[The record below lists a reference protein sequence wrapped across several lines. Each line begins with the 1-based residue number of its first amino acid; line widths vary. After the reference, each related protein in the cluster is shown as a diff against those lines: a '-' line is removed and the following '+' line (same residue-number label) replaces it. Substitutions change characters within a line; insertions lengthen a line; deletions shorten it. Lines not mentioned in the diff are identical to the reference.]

1 MEVGVGD
8 RRSRLVARADRRF
21 TEGEMKSK
29 LFTPGPTK
37 VPGAVLNAVG
47 KQVLHHRSPEFSEK
61 VRHVQDELGRLL
73 QTHNDT
79 LLFTCSGTGMME
91 AAVAN
96 LLSRGDKAICINNGV
111 FGQRW
116 ADICQAYGVDAV
128 NHALPWGGSANPDD
142 LELLLHENQDAKV
155 VFAIHSE
162 TSTGA
167 LNDVKALGEVAKEHD
182 AVLVVDATSSVGVHE
197 IRMDEWGID
206 VVVAGTQK
214 ALMTPPG
221 LAFVA
226 LNGKAWAL
234 VSDSDLPTFYF
245 DFTKTWKRL
254 QKKGQTPFT
263 TAVSLVYGL
272 EVALAMMEEEGWDN
286 VYSRHAR
293 MGAAVRGAVRALGF
307 GVLAENPVDGL
318 TVAVCPEGVDGN
330 QLVRVLD
337 DEFGVRVAGGQEQL
351 SGKVIRIGH
360 MGGIR
365 ERDLAMVISALERA
379 LVTVGHKIELGM
391 GLTALQE
398 VLLKRRAAE

>member
-1 MEVGVGD
+1 
-8 RRSRLVARADRRF
+8 
-21 TEGEMKSK
+21 MKSK

-37 VPGAVLNAVG
+37 VPGAVLSAVG

-96 LLSRGDKAICINNGV
+96 LLSRGDKVICVNNGV
-111 FGQRW
+111 FGARW
-116 ADICQAYGVDAV
+116 VDICKEYGVEAIDVAV
-128 NHALPWGGSANPDD
+128 EWGKSIAPA
-142 LELLLHENQDAKV
+142 ELSSVAAAHPDAKA
-155 VFAIHSE
+155 VFVIHSE

-167 LNDVKALGEVAKEHD
+167 LNDIKALA
-182 AVLVVDATSSVGVHE
+182 AVLKDHQAAIVVDATSSVGVHE

-221 LAFVA
+221 LSFVA
-226 LNGKAWAL
+226 LNGKAWGL
-234 VSDSDLPTFYF
+234 VSNSDLPAFYF
-245 DFTKTWKRL
+245 DFTTTWKRL
-254 QKKGQTPFT
+254 QRKGQTPFT

-272 EVALAMMEEEGWDN
+272 EVALAMMEKEGWDN

-293 MGAAVRGAVRALGF
+293 MGAATRAAVKALGF
-307 GVLAENPVDGL
+307 SILPEHSVNGV
-318 TVAVCPEGVDGN
+318 TVIMCPEGVDAN
-330 QLVRVLD
+330 KIVRVMD
-337 DEFGVRVAGGQEQL
+337 DEFGVRVAGGQTHL
-351 SGKVIRIGH
+351 SGRVFRIGH

-365 ERDLAMVISALERA
+365 ERDLAMVIGALERA
-379 LVTVGHKIELGM
+379 LASIGYPSKPGV
-391 GLTALQE
+391 GLTALQQ
-398 VLLKRRAAE
+398 VLLEG

>member
-1 MEVGVGD
+1 MN
-8 RRSRLVARADRRF
+8 
-21 TEGEMKSK
+21 SK

-37 VPGAVLNAVG
+37 VPGAVLSAVG

-111 FGQRW
+111 FGGRW
-116 ADICQAYGVDAV
+116 VDICKAYGVETIDV
-128 NHALPWGGSANPDD
+128 PVEWGKSIAPAE
-142 LELLLHENQDAKV
+142 LESVAAAHPDAKA
-155 VFAIHSE
+155 VFVIHSE

-167 LNDVKALGEVAKEHD
+167 LNDIKALA
-182 AVLVVDATSSVGVHE
+182 AVLKDHEAAIVVDATSSVGVHE

-221 LAFVA
+221 LSFVA
-226 LNGKAWAL
+226 LNGKAWGL
-234 VSDSDLPTFYF
+234 VSSSDLPTYYF
-245 DFTKTWKRL
+245 DFTMTWKRL
-254 QKKGQTPFT
+254 QRKGQTPFT
-263 TAVSLVYGL
+263 TAVSLVCGL

-286 VYSRHAR
+286 VYGRHAL
-293 MGAAVRGAVRALGF
+293 MGKATRAAVKALGF
-307 GVLAENPVDGL
+307 SVLPEHPVNGV
-318 TVAVCPEGVDGN
+318 TVIVCPEGLDAN
-330 QLVRVLD
+330 KIVRVMD
-337 DEFGVRVAGGQEQL
+337 DEFGVRVAGGQAHL
-351 SGKVIRIGH
+351 SGQVFRIGH

-365 ERDLAMVISALERA
+365 ERDLAMVIGALERA
-379 LVTVGHKIELGM
+379 LAAIGHASTPGT
-391 GLTALQE
+391 GLAALQQA
-398 VLLKRRAAE
+398 LLEP

>member
-1 MEVGVGD
+1 
-8 RRSRLVARADRRF
+8 
-21 TEGEMKSK
+21 MKSK

-37 VPGAVLNAVG
+37 VPGAILSAVG

-96 LLSRGDKAICINNGV
+96 LLSRGDKAICVNNGV
-111 FGQRW
+111 FGGRW
-116 ADICQAYGVDAV
+116 VDICKAYGVEAIDV
-128 NHALPWGGSANPDD
+128 PVEWGKSIEPA
-142 LELLLHENQDAKV
+142 ELKSVAAAHPDAKV
-155 VFAIHSE
+155 VLVIHSE

-167 LNDVKALGEVAKEHD
+167 LNDIKALAA
-182 AVLVVDATSSVGVHE
+182 AVKDHEAAFVVDATSSVGVHE

-206 VVVAGTQK
+206 VVIAGTQK

-221 LAFVA
+221 LSFVA
-226 LNGKAWAL
+226 LNGKAWGL
-234 VSDSDLPTFYF
+234 VSSSDLPAYYF

-254 QKKGQTPFT
+254 QRKGQTPFT
-263 TAVSLVYGL
+263 TAVSLVSGL

-293 MGAAVRGAVRALGF
+293 MGKATRAAVKALGF
-307 GVLAENPVDGL
+307 TILPEHSVNGV
-318 TVAVCPEGVDGN
+318 TVIMCPEDLDAN
-330 QLVRVLD
+330 RIVRVMD
-337 DEFGVRVAGGQEQL
+337 EEFGVRVAGGQTHL
-351 SGKVIRIGH
+351 SGRVFRIGH

-365 ERDLAMVISALERA
+365 ERDLAMVIGALERA
-379 LVTVGHKIELGM
+379 LASIGYPSEPGVGLA
-391 GLTALQE
+391 ALQR
-398 VLLKRRAAE
+398 VLFER

>member
-1 MEVGVGD
+1 
-8 RRSRLVARADRRF
+8 
-21 TEGEMKSK
+21 MKSK

-37 VPGAVLNAVG
+37 VPGAVLSAVG

-96 LLSRGDKAICINNGV
+96 LLSRGDKAICVNNGM
-111 FGQRW
+111 FGERW
-116 ADICQAYGVDAV
+116 ADICRAFGVEAIDVAVEWGKSISPEELKTVADA
-128 NHALPWGGSANPDD
+128 HP
-142 LELLLHENQDAKV
+142 DAKA
-155 VFAIHSE
+155 VFVIHSE

-167 LNDVKALGEVAKEHD
+167 LNDIKALAT
-182 AVLVVDATSSVGVHE
+182 VLKDHEAAIVVDATSSVGVHE

-221 LAFVA
+221 LSFVA
-226 LNGKAWAL
+226 LNGKAWGL
-234 VSDSDLPTFYF
+234 VSNSDLPTYYF
-245 DFTKTWKRL
+245 DFTTTWKRL
-254 QKKGQTPFT
+254 QRKGQTPFT

-272 EVALAMMEEEGWDN
+272 EVALAMMEKEGWDN

-293 MGAAVRGAVRALGF
+293 MGAATRAAVEALGF
-307 GVLAENPVDGL
+307 AVLPEHPVNGV
-318 TVAVCPEGVDGN
+318 TVIMCPEGLDAN
-330 QLVRVLD
+330 KIVRVLD
-337 DEFGVRVAGGQEQL
+337 DEQGVRVAGGQAHL
-351 SGKVIRIGH
+351 SGRVFRIGH

-365 ERDLAMVISALERA
+365 ERDLAMVIGALERGLA
-379 LVTVGHKIELGM
+379 SIGHSSKPGD
-391 GLTALQE
+391 GLAALQQ
-398 VLLKRRAAE
+398 VLLEA

>member
-1 MEVGVGD
+1 
-8 RRSRLVARADRRF
+8 
-21 TEGEMKSK
+21 MKSK

-37 VPGAVLNAVG
+37 VPGAVLAAVG

-96 LLSRGDKAICINNGV
+96 LLSRGDKAICINNGM
-111 FGQRW
+111 FGERW
-116 ADICQAYGVDAV
+116 VDICRAFGVEAIDV
-128 NHALPWGGSANPDD
+128 SIEWGKSIDSAQMEQVVSAHP
-142 LELLLHENQDAKV
+142 DAKA
-155 VFAIHSE
+155 VFVIHSE

-167 LNDVKALGEVAKEHD
+167 LNDIEALAKVVNTHE
-182 AVLVVDATSSVGVHE
+182 AVMVVDATSSVGCHE

-221 LAFVA
+221 LSFVA
-226 LNGKAWAL
+226 LNGKAWSL
-234 VSDSDLPTFYF
+234 VSASDLPTYYF
-245 DFTKTWKRL
+245 DFTTTWKRL
-254 QKKGQTPFT
+254 QRKGQTPFT

-286 VYSRHAR
+286 VYRRHAR
-293 MGAAVRGAVRALGF
+293 MGEATRAAVKELGF
-307 GVLAENPVDGL
+307 GILPEHPVNGV
-318 TVAVCPEGVDGN
+318 TVITCPDALDAN
-330 QLVRVLD
+330 KIVRVMD
-337 DEFGVRVAGGQEQL
+337 DRFGVRVAGGQAHL
-351 SGKVIRIGH
+351 SGKVFRIGH

-365 ERDLAMVISALERA
+365 ERDLAMVIGALERA
-379 LVTVGHKIELGM
+379 AVEIGHKVTPGA
-391 GLTALQE
+391 GLAALQQ
-398 VLLKRRAAE
+398 VLLKG

>member
-1 MEVGVGD
+1 
-8 RRSRLVARADRRF
+8 
-21 TEGEMKSK
+21 MKSK

-73 QTHNDT
+73 STHNDT

-96 LLSRGDKAICINNGV
+96 LLSRSDKVICLNNGL

-116 ADICQAYGVDAV
+116 ADICGVYGVDVV
-128 NHALPWGGSANPDD
+128 NHKVEWGKSVQASELAELLDANP
-142 LELLLHENQDAKV
+142 DAKV
-155 VFAIHSE
+155 VFITHSE

-167 LNDVKALGEVAKEHD
+167 LNDIRALGQVAKDHD
-182 AVLVVDATSSVGVHE
+182 VVTAVDATSSIGVHE
-197 IRMDEWGID
+197 VRMDEWGID
-206 VVVAGTQK
+206 VVIAGTQK

-226 LNGKAWAL
+226 LNGRAWSL

-254 QKKGQTPFT
+254 QAKGQTPFT

-272 EVALAMMEEEGWDN
+272 EVALAMMEEEGWEN
-286 VYSRHAR
+286 VYARHAA
-293 MGAAVRGAVRALGF
+293 MGEATRAAVRALGL
-307 GVLAENPVDGL
+307 GVLPEHPADGL
-318 TVAVCPEGVDGN
+318 TVVVCPDGLDAN
-330 QLVRVLD
+330 AIVRVVD
-337 DEFGVRVAGGQEQL
+337 DEFGVRFAGGQEKL
-351 SGKVIRIGH
+351 SGKVFRIGH

-365 ERDLAMVISALERA
+365 ERDLAMAISALERA
-379 LVTVGHKIELGM
+379 LVTMGHDIEIGK
-391 GLTALQE
+391 GLTALEE
-398 VLLKRRAAE
+398 VLLKRTVAA

>member
-1 MEVGVGD
+1 
-8 RRSRLVARADRRF
+8 
-21 TEGEMKSK
+21 MKSK

-37 VPGAVLNAVG
+37 VPGAVLSAVG

-96 LLSRGDKAICINNGV
+96 LLSRGDKAICVNNGM
-111 FGQRW
+111 FGERW
-116 ADICQAYGVDAV
+116 ADICRAFGVEVVDVPIEWGKSISPEELKIVADA
-128 NHALPWGGSANPDD
+128 HP
-142 LELLLHENQDAKV
+142 DAKA
-155 VFAIHSE
+155 VFVIHSE

-167 LNDVKALGEVAKEHD
+167 LHDIEAIAK
-182 AVLVVDATSSVGVHE
+182 VLKDHEAAIVVDATSSVGVHE

-221 LAFVA
+221 LSFVA
-226 LNGKAWAL
+226 LNGKAWGL
-234 VSDSDLPTFYF
+234 VSNSDLPTYYF
-245 DFTKTWKRL
+245 DFTTTWKRL
-254 QKKGQTPFT
+254 QRKGQTPFT

-272 EVALAMMEEEGWDN
+272 EVALAMMEKEGWDN

-293 MGAAVRGAVRALGF
+293 MGAATRAAVEALGF
-307 GVLAENPVDGL
+307 AVLPEYPVNGV
-318 TVAVCPEGVDGN
+318 TVTMCPEGLDAN
-330 QLVRVLD
+330 KIVRVLD
-337 DEFGVRVAGGQEQL
+337 DEQGVRVAGGQAHL
-351 SGKVIRIGH
+351 SGRVFRIGH

-365 ERDLAMVISALERA
+365 ERDLAMVIGALERGLA
-379 LVTVGHKIELGM
+379 SIGHPSKPGD
-391 GLTALQE
+391 GLAALQQ
-398 VLLKRRAAE
+398 VLLET